1 VRDQKERTLNVTGKN
16 QLVSYSQRGAL
27 RVFLAS
33 VAIIV
38 ALTAA
43 TANGQTTISPTTST
57 VQLAGTPDPNGPIT
71 APAGGIILYGTAINP
86 ITNRPVRHLWVAD
99 SFLGMCRVDPDLD
112 TPGPYEINGNMC
124 PLNVVPALIGGAM
137 AFDST
142 NNLIYFVDAQ
152 IKASQGVFR
161 VNYLP
166 DADSGNGSM
175 DVQSLF
181 SMGGAPVNH
190 LYTGGQTGCVLPGN
204 PGPPNSVTIDPLG
217 NPWVGFG
224 KSSVI
229 LRFNSPATATTTNFG
244 TCAQFVQQAATVAG
258 NHAGSGLTF
267 VGHDLWGAT
276 LEIMFVIKNADTI
289 CLVGQNPACGSANG
303 TAQIT
308 LGTLLGATSIA
319 SDQVYPSTNG
329 NNLYVGDANSVA
341 WVGNVVAGSASQTL
355 APTYIDTTVGLG
367 NVGTVAV
374 DGTDPANLVLFAGDD
389 PSGVATNG
397 AGRVFQAIQ
406 TAAAP
411 AAPGAPLNVIASIT
425 GTQGSVTWSPLQT
438 GQPVTSYTVHNN
450 FASNGTPLADITVA
464 PVGSAFPA
472 TSTPLAGIAANTS
485 YQFEVTTNNG
495 QGSSSFSAPSNL
507 APVIPIPDPPTG
519 VQGLAGDTQA
529 FVSWTA
535 PLNNGGATI
544 LNYTVTTLL
553 NGNPTGNKVT
563 VPAPTSGTA
572 VSAVV
577 SGLTNNTSYTF
588 TVHASNAQANS
599 QESIAST
606 PVTPSVS
613 NTPIMKVE
621 VNGPVSV
628 TPVPA
633 VVTYTVI
640 VTNTSQFAVNGIQV
654 NHTLATTDGAFI
666 IVAEPGQGVCT
677 AGGSGVSSVVCSVG
691 NMAAGASVSIDVV
704 VQMQRAQID
713 LSSRVTGFDANGDSL
728 VFKLEHR
735 TTTPP
740 GTPPPAGTVSIP
752 VPVTGQAT
760 PASLSPSQAGILTFS
775 ASDNTNNVATDVEF
789 TITIDSGLTI
799 NSITVTPS
807 TGSNP
812 AQCNAPQP
820 GLVNTNI
827 ITCNIAALGGAKA
840 TNPTVTMQVV
850 VGVTAPPR
858 TGLTFLPSATVN
870 FNGINSANGT
880 STLSVKVK

>member
-1 VRDQKERTLNVTGKN
+1 LNVTGTQRTACF
-16 QLVSYSQRGAL
+16 QLRAL
-27 RVFLAS
+27 AIFLLS
-33 VAIIV
+33 IV
-38 ALTAA
+38 TLFTLTAA
-43 TANGQTTISPTTST
+43 TASGQTTINPTTST
-57 VQLAGTPDPNGPIT
+57 IQLAGTPDPQSPIT
-71 APAGGIILYGTAINP
+71 APSGGIILYGTAINP
-86 ITNRPVRHLWVAD
+86 VTNNPVRHLWIAD
-99 SFLGMCRVDPDLD
+99 SAQGICRVDPDLD
-112 TPGPYEINGNMC
+112 SPGPYAINGNIC
-124 PLNVVPALIGGAM
+124 PLSGLPGFNGGAM

-142 NNLIYFVDAQ
+142 NNLIYLVDAQ
-152 IKASQGVFR
+152 VKNSLGVFR
-161 VNYLP
+161 VNYHPEL
-166 DADSGNGSM
+166 DSGNGSM
-175 DVQSLF
+175 DAATLF
-181 SMGGAPVNH
+181 SLGGAPAGR
-190 LYTGGQTGCVLPGN
+190 LFQGGQTGCALPGN
-204 PGPPNSVTIDPLG
+204 PGSPNSVAIDPLG
-217 NPWVGFG
+217 NVWVGFG

-229 LRFNSPATATTTNFG
+229 ARFNSPATATSSNFG

-258 NHAGSGLTF
+258 NHAGSGLAF

-308 LGTLLGATSIA
+308 LGTLLGATSIT

-341 WVGNVVAGSASQTL
+341 WVGNVVAGSAGQTL
-355 APTYIDTTVGLG
+355 ALTYVATASGLA

-374 DGTDPANLVLFAGDD
+374 DGNDPANLVLYAGDD
-389 PSGVATNG
+389 PSAVGTTA
-397 AGRVFQAIQ
+397 AGRVFQTAQ

-411 AAPGAPLNVIASIT
+411 GPPGAPLNVVASIANGQ
-425 GTQGSVTWSPLQT
+425 GTVTWSPLQT

-450 FASNGTPLADITVA
+450 FASNGTPLADITVS

-472 TSTPLAGIAANTS
+472 TSTALNGIAAGAT
-485 YQFEVTTNNG
+485 YQFQVAANNA
-495 QGSSSFSAPSNL
+495 QGSSAFSTPSNL

-544 LNYTVTTLL
+544 LSYTVTTLVG
-553 NGNPTGNKVT
+553 GNPTGNKVT
-563 VPAPTSGTA
+563 VPAPSSGTA
-572 VSAVV
+572 VSAVI

-599 QESIAST
+599 QESAPST
-606 PVTPSVS
+606 PVTPSIS
-613 NTPIMKVE
+613 NVPIMKIE
-621 VNGPVSV
+621 VNGPISV

-633 VVTYTVI
+633 VVTYTVV

-677 AGGSGVSSVVCSVG
+677 AGGSGVTAVICSVG
-691 NMAAGASVSIDVV
+691 NMAPGAVVNIDVV

-740 GTPPPAGTVSIP
+740 GTPPPAGSVSIP

-775 ASDNTNNVATDVEF
+775 ASDNTNTVATDVEF

-799 NSITVTPS
+799 NSVTVTPS
-807 TGSNP
+807 TGPNAAS
-812 AQCNAPQP
+812 CNAPQP
-820 GLVNTNI
+820 GLVNTKV

-840 TNPTVTMQVV
+840 TNPTTTLQVV
-850 VGVTAPPR
+850 VGITAPAR

-880 STLSVKVK
+880 STLNVKVH

>member
-1 VRDQKERTLNVTGKN
+1 MNVTGTNRGKCF
-16 QLVSYSQRGAL
+16 QLQVLGIFLLS
-27 RVFLAS
+27 VFTL
-33 VAIIV
+33 I
-38 ALTAA
+38 TAA
-43 TANGQTTISPTTST
+43 SGQTTINPTTAT
-57 VQLAGTPDPNGPIT
+57 TQLAGTPDPQSPIT
-71 APAGGIILYGTAINP
+71 APSGGVILFGTAISTV
-86 ITNRPVRHLWVAD
+86 TNRPVRHLWIAD
-99 SFLGMCRVDPDLD
+99 NAQGICRVDPDLD
-112 TPGPYEINGNMC
+112 SPGPYAINEAIC
-124 PLNVVPALIGGAM
+124 PISGLPGFNGGAL

-142 NNLIYFVDAQ
+142 NNLIYLVDAQ
-152 IKASQGVFR
+152 AKNSLGVLR
-161 VNYLP
+161 VNYHP
-166 DADSGNGSM
+166 EFDSGNGSL
-175 DVQSLF
+175 DAATLF
-181 SMGGAPVNH
+181 SLGGAPAGK
-190 LYTGGQTGCVLPGN
+190 LFQGGQTGCALPGN
-204 PGPPNSVTIDPLG
+204 PGSPNSIAIDPLG
-217 NPWVGFG
+217 NVWVGFS

-229 LRFNSPATATTTNFG
+229 ERFNTPAAATSSNFG

-258 NHAGSGLTF
+258 NHAGSGLAF

-308 LGTLLGATSIA
+308 LGTLLGATSIT

-329 NNLYVGDANSVA
+329 NNLYIGDANSVA
-341 WVGNVVAGSASQTL
+341 WVGNVVAGSTGQTL
-355 APTYIDTTVGLG
+355 APTYVATTNGLA
-367 NVGTVAV
+367 NVGAVIV

-389 PSGVATNG
+389 PSGAGTQA
-397 AGRVFQAIQ
+397 AGRVFQTTQ

-411 AAPGAPLNVIASIT
+411 GPPGAPLNVVASIASGQ
-425 GTQGSVTWSPLQT
+425 GTVTWSPLQT

-450 FASNGTPLADITVA
+450 FASNGTPLADITVS

-472 TSTPLAGIAANTS
+472 TSTVLNGIAAGAT
-485 YQFEVTTNNG
+485 YQFQVEANNA
-495 QGSSSFSAPSNL
+495 QGSSAFSAPSNL

-519 VQGLAGDTQA
+519 VQALAGDTQA
-529 FVSWTA
+529 AVSWTV

-544 LNYTVTTLL
+544 VSYTVTTLV
-553 NGNPTGNKVT
+553 NGNPTGNTVT
-563 VPAPTSGTA
+563 VPAPSSGTA

-577 SGLTNNTSYTF
+577 SGLANNTSYTF
-588 TVHASNAQANS
+588 TVHASNPQANS
-599 QESIAST
+599 QESAPST
-606 PVTPSVS
+606 PATPSIS
-613 NTPIMKVE
+613 NVPIMKVE
-621 VNGPVSV
+621 VNGPISV

-633 VVTYTVI
+633 VVTYTVV

-677 AGGSGVSSVVCSVG
+677 AGGSGVTAVVCSVG
-691 NMAAGASVSIDVV
+691 NMAPGAVVNIDVV

-740 GTPPPAGTVSIP
+740 GTPPPAGSVSIP

-760 PASLSPSQAGILTFS
+760 PASLSPSQAGMLTFS
-775 ASDNTNNVATDVEF
+775 ASDNTNTVATDVEF

-799 NSITVTPS
+799 NSVTVTPS
-807 TGSNP
+807 TGPNAAS
-812 AQCNAPQP
+812 CNAPQP
-820 GLVNTNI
+820 GLVNTNV
-827 ITCNIAALGGAKA
+827 ITCNIAALGGPKA
-840 TNPTVTMQVV
+840 SNPTTSLQVV
-850 VGVTAPPR
+850 VGITAPAR

-880 STLSVKVK
+880 STLNVKVH